1 MSEATP
7 FGIYLHI
14 PYCKAKCRY
23 CDFYSAP
30 GARGVPQSYV
40 DALLRELAKNTRR
53 PDTLYF
59 GGGTPALL
67 VPAQAAALIEAANP
81 LPGSEITLE
90 ANPDVVTPE
99 TLRGFRAAG
108 VTRISFGVQSADD
121 AQLRRLGRTHTAAG
135 AAQALTWA
143 REAGFPEICGD
154 IMLALPEY
162 TNAEFDRTLA
172 LLRDGGCTHI
182 SAYLLK
188 VEPGTAFY
196 RNPPA
201 GLPDGDAAADFY
213 LYAVQQLEAAGYRQ
227 YEISNFA
234 RPGHEGRH
242 NLLYWNCSDYWG
254 VGPAAHS
261 CVGNVRRFWPDD
273 VQGFIAGT
281 VAEQREGDC
290 TSEDYLL
297 MQLRLVSGLNIPAY
311 ERRGGRFTAAQRVFM
326 RQCVGHGYAVWDGEV
341 FRLTPAGMV
350 VQNAIL
356 EELMEAKPSP
366 RGKVA
371 RKGRMRAELPELP
384 GNGLLRE
391 SPPSSVTCGDS
402 FPRGGSLLAQQK
414 THTRKISACALFLC
428 FYTSLTGQPS
438 RSAAVR
444 SWVTRIVGRSPASRF
459 AAATASSTS
468 SASMPVKGSSSKSV
482 FASRQSSARSR
493 AARRFCPPESR
504 AAGSA
509 SSASVK
515 PRVRSSHSASC
526 GVRPWP
532 VSVRL
537 AAAVSCGQRRSS

>member
-67 VPAQAAALIEAANP
+67 VPAQAAALIEATNP
-81 LPGSEITLE
+81 LPGAEITLE

-135 AAQALTWA
+135 AAQALAWA
-143 REAGFPEICGD
+143 QEAGFPEICGD

-201 GLPDGDAAADFY
+201 GLPDGDAAADF
-213 LYAVQQLEAAGYRQ
+213 
-227 YEISNFA
+227 
-234 RPGHEGRH
+234 
-242 NLLYWNCSDYWG
+242 
-254 VGPAAHS
+254 
-261 CVGNVRRFWPDD
+261 
-273 VQGFIAGT
+273 
-281 VAEQREGDC
+281 
-290 TSEDYLL
+290 
-297 MQLRLVSGLNIPAY
+297 
-311 ERRGGRFTAAQRVFM
+311 
-326 RQCVGHGYAVWDGEV
+326 
-341 FRLTPAGMV
+341 
-350 VQNAIL
+350 
-356 EELMEAKPSP
+356 
-366 RGKVA
+366 
-371 RKGRMRAELPELP
+371 
-384 GNGLLRE
+384 
-391 SPPSSVTCGDS
+391 TC
-402 FPRGGSLLAQQK
+402 
-414 THTRKISACALFLC
+414 
-428 FYTSLTGQPS
+428 
-438 RSAAVR
+438 
-444 SWVTRIVGRSPASRF
+444 
-459 AAATASSTS
+459 
-468 SASMPVKGSSSKSV
+468 MPCSSSKPQATGSMRSATLPARATRGGTI
-482 FASRQSSARSR
+482 FCTGTAAIIGASALPPIAVWAMCGGSGPTTCRDLSRVPWPSSAR
-493 AARRFCPPESR
+493 ATARRRIIC
-504 AAGSA
+504 
-509 SSASVK
+509 
-515 PRVRSSHSASC
+515 
-526 GVRPWP
+526 
-532 VSVRL
+532 
-537 AAAVSCGQRRSS
+537 

>member
-67 VPAQAAALIEAANP
+67 VPAQAAALIEAVNP
-81 LPGSEITLE
+81 LPGAEITLE

-196 RNPPA
+196 RNSPA

-356 EELMEAKPSP
+356 PELM
-366 RGKVA
+366 
-371 RKGRMRAELPELP
+371 
-384 GNGLLRE
+384 
-391 SPPSSVTCGDS
+391 
-402 FPRGGSLLAQQK
+402 
-414 THTRKISACALFLC
+414 
-428 FYTSLTGQPS
+428 
-438 RSAAVR
+438 
-444 SWVTRIVGRSPASRF
+444 
-459 AAATASSTS
+459 
-468 SASMPVKGSSSKSV
+468 
-482 FASRQSSARSR
+482 
-493 AARRFCPPESR
+493 
-504 AAGSA
+504 
-509 SSASVK
+509 
-515 PRVRSSHSASC
+515 
-526 GVRPWP
+526 
-532 VSVRL
+532 
-537 AAAVSCGQRRSS
+537 